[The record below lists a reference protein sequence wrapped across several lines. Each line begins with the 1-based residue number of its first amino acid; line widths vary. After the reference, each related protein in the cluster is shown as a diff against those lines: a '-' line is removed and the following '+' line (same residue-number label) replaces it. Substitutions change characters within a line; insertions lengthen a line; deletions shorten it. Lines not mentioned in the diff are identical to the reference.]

1 MHDLLNRP
9 HGFSD
14 ADEASRLRE
23 LAAHRIALRSLGAA
37 QVAEWCAAHET
48 LKAAAAKPPEL
59 RDDLDATLP
68 ELREALDTFLA
79 IDDRMH
85 VHVQAARWT

>member
-37 QVAEWCAAHET
+37 LEAQQKALVPPPQD
-48 LKAAAAKPPEL
+48 AAAGADWGGL
-59 RDDLDATLP
+59 
-68 ELREALDTFLA
+68 
-79 IDDRMH
+79 
-85 VHVQAARWT
+85 V